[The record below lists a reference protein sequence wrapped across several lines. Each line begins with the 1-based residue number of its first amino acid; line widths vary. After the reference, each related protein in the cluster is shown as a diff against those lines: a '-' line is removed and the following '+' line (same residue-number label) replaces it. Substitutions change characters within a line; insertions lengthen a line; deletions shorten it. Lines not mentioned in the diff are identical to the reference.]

1 MKKTILVLNLLL
13 LLGLLLISPSL
24 SAEMSLTSDQLEYNP
39 EQEKVFASGKVHF
52 SRNGLDI
59 YSERCEG
66 AIDGSYALFWDELKG
81 EGTLEG
87 ESISFSADFL
97 EARFG
102 EDAYYAFKG
111 RVDAVFGSKELKA
124 EMVELAGDVINAE
137 KLEHFRDEESRIIVS
152 GDLFHGRMEKGSI
165 LEFTITQNVR
175 ILLSDDTEKKTLVQ
189 GQKAIYSKERGSLVV
204 TGNARAVQGNRK
216 ITAEHLVL
224 FPESD
229 RIEAKGNP
237 RITFSVGEKDK
248 N

>member
-1 MKKTILVLNLLL
+1 MKKTIFFLNLLAV
-13 LLGLLLISPSL
+13 LGLLMISPAL

-39 EQEKVFASGKVHF
+39 EQEKVFASGNVHF

-66 AIDGSYALFWDELKG
+66 AIDGSYALFWDKLKG

-87 ESISFSADFL
+87 ESLRFSADFL

-102 EDAYYAFKG
+102 EDPYYAFKG
-111 RVDAVFGSKELKA
+111 KVDAVFGSKELKA
-124 EMVELAGDVINAE
+124 DMVELSGDVLNAE
-137 KLEHFRDEESRIIVS
+137 NLEHFRDEVSGISVS
-152 GDLFHGRMEKGSI
+152 GDHFHGRMEKGLI
-165 LEFTITQNVR
+165 LEFTITQKVR
-175 ILLSDDTEKKTLVQ
+175 ILLSDGTGKETLVQ

-204 TGNARAVQGNRK
+204 SGNARAVQGNRK
-216 ITAEHLVL
+216 ITAENLVV

-237 RITFSVGEKDK
+237 RITFSIRDQDK